1 MKNKLNYI
9 IDRVREFANDRNLIY
24 KIDNNSCIDCTGVDV
39 IFTSKDYA
47 RRTRYTICYDDLT
60 GGNWRISIDA
70 LLQNIFGCVIR
81 DFGLDLE
88 PKNKITY
95 NNSFAE
101 LVNYDY
107 SRYFRM
113 PSIKNVIF
121 NDPATIVFWND
132 GTKTIVK
139 AQDGDVFDPEKGLA
153 MAISKK
159 ALGNKG
165 NYCETFKKW
174 LPEEEID
181 EDMISYLEEK
191 IKQLEQ
197 VLNEMNKK
205 DK

>member
-1 MKNKLNYI
+1 MDNKKAYI
-9 IDRVREFANDRNLIY
+9 IDKVRRFANKCNLIWSVEESCCLCGFDIIFTTKDY
-24 KIDNNSCIDCTGVDV
+24 KYRKRHTLQFDELAGRNWRMSVDARLSCI
-39 IFTSKDYA
+39 
-47 RRTRYTICYDDLT
+47 
-60 GGNWRISIDA
+60 
-70 LLQNIFGCVIR
+70 
-81 DFGLDLE
+81 
-88 PKNKITY
+88 
-95 NNSFAE
+95 FAE
-101 LVNYDY
+101 VTRAFGIESGPKSKIMYTSAAELFDFKFKLYDT
-107 SRYFRM
+107 
-113 PSIKNVIF
+113 PNIKNVIF

-174 LPEEEID
+174 LPEEEVD

-191 IKQLEQ
+191 IKQLGQ
-197 VLNEMNKK
+197 VLNEMNEK